1 MILYLFRATLLLL
14 VFSAL
19 YHFVLSNK
27 NTFRFNRWY
36 LLLTL
41 IGSFLFPLIPFNML
55 FETANVFQNI
65 SVAQPVLLNEI
76 VVDLT
81 SKNVNDSFNWT
92 SFFEICFW
100 TGFGLVLLRFLN
112 ELRKLWRLYKKA
124 EKVIYDNK
132 IVCII
137 EQENQIFT
145 FGTIVF
151 VNRTLFK
158 NLKDHNAIWL
168 HEKTHANQL
177 HSIDVLVIEL
187 MKILFWFH
195 PLVYLFEQNIKMN
208 HEYLADEAA
217 LKQTQNVKTYQYE
230 LLDYLENTNTSLASS
245 FNFKLTQKRFIM
257 MKNKTN
263 KWTEIVAKA
272 VVVFGIIATIT
283 FVACSQDEIINQ
295 DIPENVQAKTEEK
308 PLKFV
313 EQKALPIE
321 GLLKFYQN
329 FARTFNAP
337 DMGEGVNE
345 IKVRLKFIVEK
356 DGSFSNIEAVGSEN
370 ENVSNEAIRVLK
382 QMPNWKPAKHEGKIV
397 RSSFTLPIKIKVNS

>member
-14 VFSAL
+14 IFSTL

-41 IGSFLFPLIPFNML
+41 IGSFLIPLIPFNKL

-65 SVAQPVLLNEI
+65 PIAQPVLLNEM
-76 VVDLT
+76 VLDLT
-81 SKNVNDSFNWT
+81 SKNVNNSFNWT

-112 ELRKLWRLYKKA
+112 ELRKLWKLYKKA

-151 VNRTLFK
+151 VNRTLFE
-158 NLKDHNAIWL
+158 NLKDHKAIWL
-168 HEKTHANQL
+168 HEKTHVNQL

-187 MKILFWFH
+187 MKIVFWFH

-397 RSSFTLPIKIKVNS
+397 RSTFTLPIRIKVNS

>member
-19 YHFVLSNK
+19 YHFALSNK

-41 IGSFLFPLIPFNML
+41 IGSFLIPLIPFNKL

-65 SVAQPVLLNEI
+65 SVTQPVLLNEI

-81 SKNVNDSFNWT
+81 SKNGNDSFNWT
-92 SFFEICFW
+92 SFFKICFW
-100 TGFGLVLLRFLN
+100 TGFSLVLLRFLN
-112 ELRKLWRLYKKA
+112 ELRKLWKLYKKA

-187 MKILFWFH
+187 MKIVFWFH

-263 KWTEIVAKA
+263 KWTGIVAKA
-272 VVVFGIIATIT
+272 IVVFGIIAIIT
-283 FVACSQDEIINQ
+283 FVACSKDEIINQ
-295 DIPENVQAKTEEK
+295 NVPENVQAKTEEK

-313 EQKALPIE
+313 EQRAVPIE
-321 GLLKFYQN
+321 GLHVFYTKF
-329 FARTFNAP
+329 
-337 DMGEGVNE
+337 
-345 IKVRLKFIVEK
+345 VRSFDSKTIITSDTIITTNLKFIVEK